1 MTSPRPPVFEN
12 GAHSAP
18 TMTMFRRSSATTRSD
33 DVRDL
38 FDVPARVGATRGA
51 ASRARLAAFA
61 RNDIDD
67 ARFGSAIA
75 AKFEAMEAMAATG
88 RALEE

>member
-51 ASRARLAAFA
+51 AGPARGAGVAPHHK
-61 RNDIDD
+61 DD

>member
-12 GAHSAP
+12 GAHAAP

-51 ASRARLAAFA
+51 ASRARELI
-61 RNDIDD
+61 RNFILINVYIKLTESLNLP
-67 ARFGSAIA
+67 AHLLLC
-75 AKFEAMEAMAATG
+75 FEKNNE
-88 RALEE
+88 